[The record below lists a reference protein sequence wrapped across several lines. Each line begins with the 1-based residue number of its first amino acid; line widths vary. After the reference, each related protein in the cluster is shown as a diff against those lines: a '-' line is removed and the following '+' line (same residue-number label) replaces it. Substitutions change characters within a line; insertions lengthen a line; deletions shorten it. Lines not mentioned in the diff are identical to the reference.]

1 MRITDQMMYQNLTQ
15 NLDQAQA
22 AYVRTQ
28 EEASS
33 GVSISQ
39 PSDNPAGTA
48 VVLQLTS
55 AQQQVT
61 SWQGNARAAQSKMQ
75 TADQAMSQI
84 QSVISSAQSLAEQ
97 GTSGSMTAQ
106 DLTDLSQKAA
116 SLVQQAE
123 SLANTQYA
131 GEYVFSGVAQ
141 QAPVVSGAY
150 NPAATSAPQTIEIG
164 QGVKVQTSV
173 DGNQAFNTA
182 PVSTPS
188 DWSTNHSSQATLL
201 NVLSALQ
208 SDLSSGNTAAVEAD
222 LGALAAQ
229 GDNVS
234 SLRAQLGA
242 NMEQVQAAVSQLTTM
257 SSTLQIEQGNV
268 ENVDMAQVLTQL
280 TAQQT
285 AYQAAVAAGAN
296 MKLPT
301 LASYLS

>member
-61 SWQGNARAAQSKMQ
+61 SWQANARAAQSKMQ
-75 TADQAMSQI
+75 TADQAMSQL

-116 SLVQQAE
+116 SLVQQTE
-123 SLANTQYA
+123 SLANTEYA
-131 GEYVFSGVAQ
+131 GQYVFSGVAQ
-141 QAPVVSGAY
+141 QQPVVSGAY

>member
-1 MRITDQMMYQNLTQ
+1 MRITDQMMYQGLAQ
-15 NLDQAQA
+15 SLDQAQA

-28 EEASS
+28 QEASS

-48 VVLQLTS
+48 VVLQLGA
-55 AQQQVT
+55 AQEQVA
-61 SWQGNARAAQSKMQ
+61 SWQSNAQAAQSKMQ
-75 TADQAMSQI
+75 TADQAMSQP
-84 QSVISSAQSLAEQ
+84 QSVISSAQSLADQ

-106 DLTDLSQKAA
+106 DLADLSQKAA

-141 QAPVVSGAY
+141 QPPVVSGAY
-150 NPAATSAPQTIEIG
+150 NSAATSAPQSIEIG
-164 QGVKVQTSV
+164 QAVKVKTSV

-182 PVSTPS
+182 PSITPS
-188 DWSTNHSSQATLL
+188 KWNTLHTSQATLL

-208 SDLSSGNTAAVEAD
+208 SDLASGNTAAVEAD
-222 LGALAAQ
+222 LGALQAQ

-234 SLRAQLGA
+234 SLRADLGA

-268 ENVDMAQVLTQL
+268 ENVDMAKVLTQL

>member
-15 NLDQAQA
+15 SIDQAQA
-22 AYVRTQ
+22 AYIRTQ

-61 SWQGNARAAQSKMQ
+61 SWQGNAQAVQSKMQ
-75 TADQAMSQI
+75 TTDQAMAQI
-84 QSVISSAQSLAEQ
+84 ESVISTAQSLAQQ
-97 GTSGSMTAQ
+97 GTSGTMTAQ

-116 SLVQQAE
+116 SLVQQTE

-131 GEYVFSGVAQ
+131 GEYVFGGVAQ
-141 QAPVVSGAY
+141 QPPVVSGAY
-150 NPAATSAPQTIEIG
+150 NATATSAPQSIEIG
-164 QGVKVQTSV
+164 QGVKVQTTV

-182 PVSTPS
+182 PSNTPS
-188 DWSTNHSSQATLL
+188 DWSTNHTAQATLL

-208 SDLSSGNTAAVEAD
+208 SDLAAGNTAAVEAD

-229 GDNVS
+229 GDNIS

-268 ENVDMAQVLTQL
+268 ENVDMAKVLTQL